1 MTDKKIKI
9 SKTNIEVYPIGQGT
23 LFGRILDK
31 TKIDDIVKKKI
42 SSLEYGIELGMN
54 YLDTGEDYE
63 DGLSEE
69 LLSKI
74 ICNKRDKV
82 VVGSKFIPSNN
93 SYNNVISACESSLKR
108 LKTDYIDIYMTHW
121 PNPNI
126 PLEETINALSYLVKQ
141 GKIRCFGVGNFD
153 VPQLSKV
160 VKYDISNK
168 FSVLQTE
175 YDLFNRQVE
184 DEIFDFNK
192 INKITT
198 LAYMSLGK
206 DLFTDVE
213 RQLLDKLSLK
223 YKKSIRSIVLNWI
236 ASHQDTLVLT
246 SSMQEKHT
254 LENYNSLSFD
264 LLSDDVNVI
273 NNTFKRSTIKIAP
286 NKIKVNDFDESDTA
300 HKIYTTIEE
309 AINNKLDIQ
318 PSAVEISEEIKKDG
332 RLLRP
337 VELKK
342 NPDLNSN
349 QPYLLV
355 RGRMRY
361 WGWVIAYGFEKE
373 IECKLF

>member
-1 MTDKKIKI
+1 
-9 SKTNIEVYPIGQGT
+9 
-23 LFGRILDK
+23 
-31 TKIDDIVKKKI
+31 
-42 SSLEYGIELGMN
+42 MN

-160 VKYDISNK
+160 VKYDILNK

-254 LENYNSLSFD
+254 LTL
-264 LLSDDVNVI
+264 LLSQLVI
-273 NNTFKRSTIKIAP
+273 F
-286 NKIKVNDFDESDTA
+286 
-300 HKIYTTIEE
+300 
-309 AINNKLDIQ
+309 
-318 PSAVEISEEIKKDG
+318 
-332 RLLRP
+332 
-337 VELKK
+337 
-342 NPDLNSN
+342 
-349 QPYLLV
+349 
-355 RGRMRY
+355 
-361 WGWVIAYGFEKE
+361 
-373 IECKLF
+373 